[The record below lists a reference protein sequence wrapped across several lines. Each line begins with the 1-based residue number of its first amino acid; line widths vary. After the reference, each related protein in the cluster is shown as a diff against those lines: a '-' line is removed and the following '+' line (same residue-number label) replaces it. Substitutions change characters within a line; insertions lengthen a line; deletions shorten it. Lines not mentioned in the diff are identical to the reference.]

1 MTVTLRTENVTKKF
15 GGVIAVNNIS
25 IKIKKGSVTAI
36 IGPNG
41 AGKTTLLNLIS
52 GVLYP
57 DKGKIFFEEKDIT
70 KTPPY
75 RRARLGIA
83 RTFQNISIIPSLTVF
98 ENVISGIIGI
108 NMSNNI
114 MKLFDTKQINKEA
127 NSIIYK
133 KAYEIL
139 DKVKLSDKAL
149 KLAIELTRAEQR
161 VLDIALALAT
171 EPRLLLLDEP
181 TSGLAY
187 EDIPH
192 IVNLIKD
199 LKKTDHMLTII
210 LVEHKLDVVKDLADK
225 VIVMSEGKILT
236 EGSYNDVINNRD
248 VIEVYLGEEYVE
260 SKKY

>member
-248 VIEVYLGEEYVE
+248 VIEMYLGEEYVE

>member
-225 VIVMSEGKILT
+225 VIVMNEGKILT

-248 VIEVYLGEEYVE
+248 VIEMYLGEEYVE

>member
-1 MTVTLRTENVTKKF
+1 VTVTLRTENVTKKF

>member
-1 MTVTLRTENVTKKF
+1 MTITLRTENVTKKF

-70 KTPPY
+70 KMPPY
-75 RRARLGIA
+75 KRARLGIA
-83 RTFQNISIIPSLTVF
+83 RTFQNISIIPSLTVLG
-98 ENVISGIIGI
+98 NVISGIIGI
-108 NMSNNI
+108 NMSNNM
-114 MKLFDTKQINKEA
+114 MKLFDAKQINKEV
-127 NSIIYK
+127 NSTIYK

-139 DKVKLSDKAL
+139 NKVKLSDRAL
-149 KLAIELTRAEQR
+149 KLAIELTQAEQR
-161 VLDIALALAT
+161 VLDIAIALAT

>member
-1 MTVTLRTENVTKKF
+1 VTVTLRTENVTKKF

-225 VIVMSEGKILT
+225 VIVMNEGKILT

-248 VIEVYLGEEYVE
+248 VIEMYLGEEYVE

>member
-1 MTVTLRTENVTKKF
+1 VTVTLRTENVTKKF

-127 NSIIYK
+127 NSIICK

-248 VIEVYLGEEYVE
+248 VIEMYLGEEYVE